1 MREKKERRTPL
12 TNEKNNAEL
21 LHMFELFIFCHRIVS
36 QLLAELDG
44 VNSSENSG
52 KHVFV
57 IAASNRPDLI
67 DPSLLRPG
75 RFVQLFIS
83 FYTVNI

>member
-1 MREKKERRTPL
+1 ML
-12 TNEKNNAEL
+12 
-21 LHMFELFIFCHRIVS
+21 FELFQLHHRIVS

-44 VNSSENSG
+44 VNSTEDSG

-75 RFVQLFIS
+75 RFVDLLYLFNFKKI
-83 FYTVNI
+83 